1 MISLPA
7 EFHLLRPLWLW
18 ALLPIA
24 LIVMR
29 LIVLRFQQNFW
40 QSHVDAHLLG
50 HLLTGK
56 KGRQSKGNV
65 LLLSVGWV
73 LGVIALAGPV
83 WERLPSPSQRNESA
97 LVIVMDLSQSMNS
110 RDVSPSRIESAKK
123 QVLIYLQQAQE
134 GSIGLVLF
142 AQQAYLGA
150 PLSGD
155 YSTVKDIIKHLDTD
169 IVPVQGSRPELGV
182 QFALSLL
189 QRGASHQGQVLLVT
203 DGSHDPQ
210 ALFEIALKTNQ
221 AGYSLSVLAVG
232 TEAGGLVP
240 KGTSDEFIKTIT
252 GRAVK
257 ATVDLAG
264 LSNAAKI
271 GGGEFV
277 HLQKQTLD
285 WDVIIDS
292 QAGVGRDPGD
302 VSDAQLNRW
311 REFGLTLLYLLLP
324 IAALGFRRGWLGCG
338 VLFIAVQLSDPVIK
352 NAQANDQVNA
362 PVAITISSQGLDDWQ
377 DLWNDFN
384 WKRLWIN
391 EDFVAYQLYQARR
404 IEEASEKFQ
413 DPQWK
418 GATLYRIGDFKQAE
432 KLFQNNLTLD
442 GIFNYGNTLAQQGKV
457 HDAIAAYKMVL
468 DQDVNFKDARFNLNL
483 LEAYLKTK
491 NQSKKKQEMGAP
503 KPKPKQSPGPV
514 ASGDNKGKKKAKANQ
529 KKKLPNNNTPKDS
542 AKKLKDLLK
551 KKADQANK
559 ASDHTPPPDQQVKE
573 SQASSKGALYAERV
587 QQRVDSSVGPAQWLN
602 MIEDKPNELLKL
614 KFRFQYE
621 TSGDKAQDHA
631 QPW

>member
-1 MISLPA
+1 
-7 EFHLLRPLWLW
+7 
-18 ALLPIA
+18 
-24 LIVMR
+24 
-29 LIVLRFQQNFW
+29 
-40 QSHVDAHLLG
+40 
-50 HLLTGK
+50 
-56 KGRQSKGNV
+56 
-65 LLLSVGWV
+65 
-73 LGVIALAGPV
+73 
-83 WERLPSPSQRNESA
+83 
-97 LVIVMDLSQSMNS
+97 
-110 RDVSPSRIESAKK
+110 RIESAKK

-155 YSTVKDIIKHLDTD
+155 YSTVKDMIKHLDTD